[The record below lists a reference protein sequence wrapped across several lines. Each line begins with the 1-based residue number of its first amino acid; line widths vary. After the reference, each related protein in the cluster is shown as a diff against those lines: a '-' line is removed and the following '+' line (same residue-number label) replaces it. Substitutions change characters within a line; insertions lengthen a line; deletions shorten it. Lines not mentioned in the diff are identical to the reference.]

1 MMKKAGTARSA
12 FAVRPGVRIEHLVG
26 VIALVEGTL
35 LAAEPEGGIALLD
48 RGLAVAG
55 TREAGVGIGVAR
67 GAVAVGVALVFDGE
81 GVRRGRGQHRQAE
94 GGGQHG
100 QAMTRWRRRQ
110 MLHDGLMDGRSGKA
124 TRTIWLDGGECKFP
138 PPLRARGTVP
148 SRRTLSGVRH
158 LARAEH
164 MNEPMCLVHFGS
176 SVG

>member
-1 MMKKAGTARSA
+1 MKKAGTACSA
-12 FAVRPGVRIEHLVG
+12 FAFRPGERIEHPVG
-26 VIALVEGTL
+26 VVALVEGTL
-35 LAAEPEGGIALLD
+35 LAAEPEGGVALLD
-48 RGLAVAG
+48 RGLAGAG

-67 GAVAVGVALVFDGE
+67 RAVAIGIALVVDGE
-81 GVRRGRGQHRQAE
+81 GVRRGRGQH
-94 GGGQHG
+94 G
-100 QAMTRWRRRQ
+100 QAMTRWGRRQ

-124 TRTIWLDGGECKFP
+124 ARTIWPDGGECKFP

-158 LARAEH
+158 LAGAEH